1 MQKVPKLFIILVF
14 ITHIVNSQTVN
25 DHIKRNQASVSK
37 NRLIWNTELNA
48 GLGLSITN
56 TDYSDH
62 FFGLTS
68 VLGYGITKDFQG
80 GVGAG
85 ISFYN
90 GGVLI
95 PVYLDLR
102 YFLSFGKMSVF
113 PFGNGGFLFNLPDSK
128 WNEGLF
134 VNPGLGVRRFISDK
148 LSLSLGIGLFVQKR
162 PDDLRDS
169 FINAKLGINYIF
181 KR

>member
-1 MQKVPKLFIILVF
+1 MRKVPKLFTILLL
-14 ITHIVNSQTVN
+14 ITQIVNSQTFN
-25 DHIKRNQASVSK
+25 DHIKKNQALVSK
-37 NRLIWNTELNA
+37 NRIIWNTELNA

-80 GVGAG
+80 GVGTG

-90 GGVLI
+90 GGVI
-95 PVYLDLR
+95 FPVFLDFR
-102 YFLSFGKMSVF
+102 YFHNFGKMSVF
-113 PFGNGGFLFNLPDSK
+113 PFGDGGLLFNFPDSK

-134 VNPGLGVRRFISDK
+134 VNPGLGVRRLISEK
-148 LSLSLGIGLFVQKR
+148 LAASLGVGLFVQKR

-181 KR
+181 KK